1 MGALWVKISGIYFIL
16 GIGVGMFMSASLQLQ
31 WAAGHAHVNLV
42 GWVSMGIFGAIYS
55 IYPEAGNNTLGKWH
69 FWLYQLGAPILLI
82 SMFLIQMLDVFS
94 LGFVHILTFLGGAMV
109 SLGVILFIINCFIN
123 VQHKNAALK

>member
-1 MGALWVKISGIYFIL
+1 GACSCQPCWMGFNGNIWSHLFDLS
-16 GIGVGMFMSASLQLQ
+16 
-31 WAAGHAHVNLV
+31 
-42 GWVSMGIFGAIYS
+42 
-55 IYPEAGNNTLGKWH
+55 EAGNNTLGKWH

-94 LGFVHILTFLGGAMV
+94 LGFVHTLTFLGGAMV